1 MQRPPVL
8 RSVHLPADLDDKVRQ
23 LAFDAKNTKSDV
35 IRKLIQA
42 QIKWIDH
49 QFGGDVAAIA
59 EYLAAIDVPGTKVI
73 TDGFEEDLLRIR
85 HAVELAELHK
95 KNA

>member
-1 MQRPPVL
+1 ML

-23 LAFDAKNTKSDV
+23 LAFDMQGSNSDV

-42 QIKWIDH
+42 QIKWIDQ

-59 EYLAAIDVPGTKVI
+59 KYLASIDVPGTKVI

-85 HAVELAELHK
+85 HAVELAELQK